1 MDKPARR
8 ISGLARFRRRDLPRG
23 NEAGRGRAAV
33 PRADEHIRNEDAAAR
48 LGEWAPWKPHC
59 VGGSEAADRACFPGA
74 VSRDHNRVHP
84 ISQAAFA
91 YYHDSVPGAKFGA
104 MAKKVMVQ
112 RPFDGPRRLVA
123 ERIAELGLD
132 MANLSRELGHN
143 HAYLQQYVRYAIPS
157 QLKEDDRHRLAA
169 LLRVDQRALKPGG
182 EFPGLDRSPD
192 DGIPPLD
199 PRLPGDVRDA
209 PQVRFGAAQL
219 RPENVPVRGVVR
231 GGQGGSFELNIG
243 DPIEYVRR
251 PLSLIGKGE
260 IYALHV
266 ESDSMAPRYEPG
278 EIILVWAKRPALI
291 GRDVVVQLRPSHDG
305 ENPRAYLKRL
315 IRRNDKEL
323 VLEQFNPRKT
333 MSLKM
338 KDVISVH
345 LVLTRDEML

>member
-1 MDKPARR
+1 
-8 ISGLARFRRRDLPRG
+8 
-23 NEAGRGRAAV
+23 
-33 PRADEHIRNEDAAAR
+33 
-48 LGEWAPWKPHC
+48 
-59 VGGSEAADRACFPGA
+59 
-74 VSRDHNRVHP
+74 
-84 ISQAAFA
+84 
-91 YYHDSVPGAKFGA
+91 

-112 RPFDGPRRLVA
+112 RPLDGPRRLVA

-143 HAYLQQYVRYAIPS
+143 HAYLQQYVRYAIPT

-182 EFPGLDRSPD
+182 AEIAGFAESAE
-192 DGIPPLD
+192 IAPLD
-199 PRLPGDVRDA
+199 AGAPGEVRDA
-209 PQVRFGAAQL
+209 PQVRFAGAQL

-251 PLSLIGKGE
+251 PISLTGKGE

-278 EIILVWAKRPALI
+278 EIILVWAQRPALI
-291 GRDVVVQLRPSHDG
+291 GRDVVVQLRPDHDG

-315 IRRNDKEL
+315 LKRNDKDL
-323 VLEQFNPRKT
+323 TLEQFNPKKT
-333 MSLKM
+333 LSLKM

-345 LVLTRDEML
+345 MVLTRDEMV

>member
-1 MDKPARR
+1 
-8 ISGLARFRRRDLPRG
+8 
-23 NEAGRGRAAV
+23 
-33 PRADEHIRNEDAAAR
+33 
-48 LGEWAPWKPHC
+48 
-59 VGGSEAADRACFPGA
+59 
-74 VSRDHNRVHP
+74 
-84 ISQAAFA
+84 
-91 YYHDSVPGAKFGA
+91 

-112 RPFDGPRRLVA
+112 RPLDGPRRLVA

-143 HAYLQQYVRYAIPS
+143 HAYLQQYVRYAIPT

-169 LLRVDQRALKPGG
+169 LLRVDQRALKAGGGTNSFAESAEIAPFDPGAPG
-182 EFPGLDRSPD
+182 E
-192 DGIPPLD
+192 
-199 PRLPGDVRDA
+199 VRGA
-209 PQVRFGAAQL
+209 PQIHFAAAQL

-251 PLSLIGKGE
+251 PMSLVGKGE

-278 EIILVWAKRPALI
+278 EIILVWARRPALI
-291 GRDVVVQLRPSHDG
+291 GRDVVVQLRPGHEG

-338 KDVISVH
+338 KEVISVH
-345 LVLTRDEML
+345 MVLTRDEML

>member
-1 MDKPARR
+1 
-8 ISGLARFRRRDLPRG
+8 
-23 NEAGRGRAAV
+23 
-33 PRADEHIRNEDAAAR
+33 
-48 LGEWAPWKPHC
+48 
-59 VGGSEAADRACFPGA
+59 
-74 VSRDHNRVHP
+74 
-84 ISQAAFA
+84 
-91 YYHDSVPGAKFGA
+91 

-112 RPFDGPRRLVA
+112 RPLDGPRRLVA

-143 HAYLQQYVRYAIPS
+143 HAYLQQYVRYAIPA

-182 EFPGLDRSPD
+182 SVDLTGFGESSGDE
-192 DGIPPLD
+192 IAPLD
-199 PRLPGDVRDA
+199 AHAPGEVRAA
-209 PQVRFGAAQL
+209 PQVRFGGAQL

-278 EIILVWAKRPALI
+278 EIILVWAQRPALI

-315 IRRNDKEL
+315 MKRNDKDL

-345 LVLTRDEML
+345 MVLTRDEML